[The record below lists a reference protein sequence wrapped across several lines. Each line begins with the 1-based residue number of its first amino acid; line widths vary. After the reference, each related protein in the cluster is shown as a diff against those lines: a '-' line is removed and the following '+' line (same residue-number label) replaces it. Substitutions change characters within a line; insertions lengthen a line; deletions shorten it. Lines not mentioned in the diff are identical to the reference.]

1 MDERIKRI
9 RELLSQ
15 IETHIKKAA
24 AVAAEKDF
32 DPEAA
37 AAELDKAAELQKQV
51 DVLQRLVDAEKAAVP
66 EPKAEE
72 KEAEV
77 NGFKIMAKLIRG
89 RALTSKELKAIAI
102 SEEDAA
108 ELEKSPQSLISGTN
122 ATHGENYLCPQDVVL
137 QIREI
142 RKTYI
147 QARDYITVEPTTA
160 LSGSVNFGTDPNAG
174 LVAFDDGDTL
184 DDNSAPDISKKTFT
198 IKFYGAFI
206 PVSQILEDAE
216 KANLVSYLNRWFV
229 KRAVITEN
237 TKIFTVLKAGYNSGT
252 PKAITGADGLRSS
265 INTDLDPSCLIGGFI
280 LTNQSG
286 FDCLDKEV
294 DGEGRHVLQQ
304 DFTNPAI
311 FRFRG
316 MPVVPFPDAILA
328 NIDSTH
334 FPIFYGDTKAG
345 AIMKLYKNLLM
356 ATSAHVNFTKAQTL
370 LRVIEGFDVISA
382 DTSAYIYGSLTAS
395 A

>member
-1 MDERIKRI
+1 MNETIKRI
-9 RELLSQ
+9 RALQLEIDGHL
-15 IETHIKKAA
+15 KKATEYAGGDNPDMEKA
-24 AVAAEKDF
+24 AS
-32 DPEAA
+32 
-37 AAELDKAAELQKQV
+37 ELDQASEKQKQV
-51 DVLQRLVDAEKAAVP
+51 DVLNRIVEAEKQHIPADEVKAAD
-66 EPKAEE
+66 ET
-72 KEAEV
+72 V
-77 NGFKIMAKLIRG
+77 NGFKIMAKLLRG

-108 ELEKSPQSLISGTN
+108 ELEKSASSLISGTN
-122 ATHGENYLCPQDVVL
+122 ATHGENYLCPQDVDL

-147 QARDYITVEPTTA
+147 QARNYITVETTTA
-160 LSGSVNFGTDPNAG
+160 LSGSINFGTDPNAG

-184 DDNSAPDISKKTFT
+184 DDNSAPDFSKKTFT

-216 KANLVSYLNRWFV
+216 KANLISFLNRWFV
-229 KRAVITEN
+229 KRAVISEN

-265 INTDLDPSCLIGGFI
+265 INKDLDPSCLVGGFI

-286 FDCLDKEV
+286 FDCLDQEV
-294 DGEGRHVLQQ
+294 DGEGRHALQQ
-304 DFTNPAI
+304 DFTNPGI

-316 MPVVPFPDAILA
+316 MPVVAFPDATLA

-345 AIMKLYKNLLM
+345 AIMKLYKSLLM
-356 ATSAHVNFTKAQTL
+356 ATSAHANFTKAQTL